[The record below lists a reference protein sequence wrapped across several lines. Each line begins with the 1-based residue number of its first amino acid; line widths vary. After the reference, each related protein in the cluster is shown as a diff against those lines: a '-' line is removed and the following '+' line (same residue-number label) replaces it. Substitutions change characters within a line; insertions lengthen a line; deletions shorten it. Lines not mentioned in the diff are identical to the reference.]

1 MKHET
6 RLLSLEIKSKN
17 LPMLCLLPH
26 TLKSGDR
33 HYCFASK
40 SYVAGTSG
48 SNKSKTS
55 SVWPPPPYLPSKHH
69 TNAYKWPKLTC
80 THKNTSCGGG
90 GVGKIVFCLS
100 VFPTNTKFL
109 E

>member
-33 HYCFASK
+33 HCCLEG
-40 SYVAGTSG
+40 SYEVEATRLMSLIYR
-48 SNKSKTS
+48 
-55 SVWPPPPYLPSKHH
+55 YLEVPA
-69 TNAYKWPKLTC
+69 NM
-80 THKNTSCGGG
+80 
-90 GVGKIVFCLS
+90 
-100 VFPTNTKFL
+100 
-109 E
+109 